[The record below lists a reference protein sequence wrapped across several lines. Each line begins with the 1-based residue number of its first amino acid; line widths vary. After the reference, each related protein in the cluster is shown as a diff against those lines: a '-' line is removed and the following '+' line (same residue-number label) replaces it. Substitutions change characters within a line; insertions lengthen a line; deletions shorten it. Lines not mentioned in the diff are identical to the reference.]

1 MSSNPMVQQM
11 KKELKSKVIETHGN
25 QSKQD
30 LLISVESIKTFIEE
44 SDNEN
49 ETIED
54 LKSNP
59 HFQATLK
66 R

>member
-1 MSSNPMVQQM
+1 MASNPMMQQM
-11 KKELKSKVIETHGN
+11 KKELKSKVIETHSI

-54 LKSNP
+54 LKCNP